1 MGGHAKSF
9 EMSKEK
15 VEVNG
20 EKCFEMKGEIKGSD
34 IVGMM
39 ESGMAD
45 SLGSEIDEDVIKD
58 LELPCTIAV
67 YEDDILPAKISFDMQ
82 DIMEKA
88 MEEEGVDVSACS
100 IEVTYHEYDSV
111 GEIKV
116 PNDVIEK
123 AGGEVSDD
131 KEDKEDKDDDKKRI
145 NRQSRVKNL
154 ARNGT
159 AIRFRST
166 IKFLSFRA
174 VWQIWKPQV

>member
-58 LELPCTIAV
+58 LELPC
-67 YEDDILPAKISFDMQ
+67 
-82 DIMEKA
+82 
-88 MEEEGVDVSACS
+88 
-100 IEVTYHEYDSV
+100 
-111 GEIKV
+111 
-116 PNDVIEK
+116 NDRQFMKMIFSGK
-123 AGGEVSDD
+123 DFFRYAGYYGKGDG
-131 KEDKEDKDDDKKRI
+131 R
-145 NRQSRVKNL
+145 RR
-154 ARNGT
+154 R
-159 AIRFRST
+159 
-166 IKFLSFRA
+166 
-174 VWQIWKPQV
+174 